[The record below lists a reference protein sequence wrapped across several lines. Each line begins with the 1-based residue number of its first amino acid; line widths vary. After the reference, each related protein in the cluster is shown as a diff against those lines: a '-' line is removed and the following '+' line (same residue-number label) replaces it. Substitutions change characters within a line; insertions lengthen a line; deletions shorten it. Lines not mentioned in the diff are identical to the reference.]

1 MNRSLAVAVLLFG
14 ASLGCAGGR
23 SPMPA
28 PPVTALRLTLIDSAQ
43 AILEKA
49 LHCEGWDAQVTA
61 TSKIGQ
67 TAVNSDEAWDENTA
81 WVTFTA
87 QRSAG
92 GPTLLTPEESAAV
105 LKAVRSDLRRLIQ
118 AFGGEVLDTSE
129 GEAYRE
135 KWVAVTYRL
144 DKTIGTIRV
153 KIGPASGRPEETDN
167 RLEVVVR
174 EQAK

>member
-1 MNRSLAVAVLLFG
+1 MTRSLISGVFLLCG
-14 ASLGCAGGR
+14 SAGCTISR
-23 SPMPA
+23 PPTP
-28 PPVTALRLTLIDSAQ
+28 PPVTPVRLTLIDSAP
-43 AILEKA
+43 AILEGA
-49 LHCEGWDAQVTA
+49 LRGEGWEARVTD

-67 TAVNSDEAWDENTA
+67 TAVNTDEAWDENTA

-87 QRSAG
+87 RRPAG
-92 GPTLLTPEESAAV
+92 GPTLLAPEEAAAV
-105 LKAVRSDLRRLIQ
+105 LKAVRADVRRLVQ
-118 AFGGEVLDTSE
+118 AYGGTVGDTTD

-135 KWVAVTYRL
+135 KWVVLTYQL
-144 DKTIGTIRV
+144 DKAVGTVRV